1 MNIMQTKHKHC
12 RPSTTDQTLRTK
24 HEIRT
29 RLKFYHV
36 LQFSILVRLVGIT
49 KSSYR
54 WPYHDCFV
62 TYVQFWKQ
70 IWNEGQIWK
79 YLYSK
84 EIILLFQIKC
94 KLLPYI
100 HKTVDFSHTAQN
112 QRKTVDL
119 VTLTKEI
126 LNGKLP
132 FFVHCYS

>member
-49 KSSYR
+49 KSLYR

-62 TYVQFWKQ
+62 TYMQFWKQ
-70 IWNEGQIWK
+70 IWNEDQIWK

-94 KLLPYI
+94 KLLQYI
-100 HKTVDFSHTAQN
+100 HKTVDVSDTAQKIKFSIKDFFSKCD
-112 QRKTVDL
+112 Q
-119 VTLTKEI
+119 I
-126 LNGKLP
+126 SGKLWIWS
-132 FFVHCYS
+132 H